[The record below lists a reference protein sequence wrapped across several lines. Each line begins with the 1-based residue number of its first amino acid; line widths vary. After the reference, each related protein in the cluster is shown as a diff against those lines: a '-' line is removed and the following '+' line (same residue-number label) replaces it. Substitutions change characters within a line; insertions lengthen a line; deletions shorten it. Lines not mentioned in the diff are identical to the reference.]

1 MRVFFSTGEPS
12 GEFHAIELGKA
23 LQRCA
28 APTTIQLQGIGSTPM
43 REAGFEV
50 IVDTKGWASMGPL
63 EAIRKIP
70 KLLWIMLS
78 TAAKLRVRPP
88 DAIVLIDFGAF
99 NLRLARQ
106 LRRTGFRGEIV
117 YYIPPGAW
125 LDRPE
130 QAKMVAGATIPLTVF
145 AHQRE
150 FYAGLGLRVEF
161 FGHPLVSLIPPRPL
175 RPAPAVD
182 GGTVALLPGSR
193 VSEIERHMMP
203 LLSAASGLVLERP
216 NIEFVLGAAT
226 SDLREKIQS
235 YLERRPD
242 LRVRVV
248 DGARA
253 ALNDA
258 DAAWIASGTAVL
270 EAALLGVPSVL
281 FYITSA
287 AQARYARQMY
297 ARIGGRWIGL
307 PNLVLQKT
315 AIPELWQEDATASAL
330 VDEMHKILRDP
341 SVQIASLAGLRDALG
356 PADALER
363 IASFV
368 HERAAA
374 K

>member
-1 MRVFFSTGEPS
+1 
-12 GEFHAIELGKA
+12 
-23 LQRCA
+23 
-28 APTTIQLQGIGSTPM
+28 
-43 REAGFEV
+43 
-50 IVDTKGWASMGPL
+50 TKWWASLGPL
-63 EAIRKIP
+63 EAIGKIP

-78 TAAKLRVRPP
+78 TAATLRLRPP

-106 LRRTGFRGEIV
+106 LRRTGYRGPIV

-125 LDRPE
+125 LDQPE
-130 QAKMVAGATIPLTVF
+130 RAKMVAAATVPVTVF
-145 AHQRE
+145 SHQRE

-161 FGHPLVSLIPPRPL
+161 FGHPMVSLIPPRPA
-175 RPAPAVD
+175 RPAPTLD

-193 VSEIERHMMP
+193 VSEIERHVMP

-226 SDLREKIQS
+226 PDLRGKIAS
-235 YLERRPD
+235 YLERRHD
-242 LRVRVV
+242 LRVRIV

-253 ALNDA
+253 ALEGA

-270 EAALLGVPSVL
+270 EASLLGVPSVL

-315 AIPELWQEDATASAL
+315 VIPELWQEDATAPAL
-330 VDEMHKILRDP
+330 CEEMRKILHDP
-341 SVQIASLAGLRDALG
+341 SLQLSALAGLRDALG
-356 PADALER
+356 TPDSLEQ
-363 IASFV
+363 IAHFV
-368 HERAAA
+368 HAQMAAP
-374 K
+374 

>member
-1 MRVFFSTGEPS
+1 
-12 GEFHAIELGKA
+12 
-23 LQRCA
+23 
-28 APTTIQLQGIGSTPM
+28 M

-50 IVDTKGWASMGPL
+50 VVDTKGWASMGPL
-63 EAIRKIP
+63 EAIGKIP

-78 TAAKLRVRPP
+78 TAGKLRLRPP

-106 LRRTGFRGEIV
+106 LRRTGYRGPIV

-125 LDRPE
+125 LDRAE
-130 QAKMVAGATIPLTVF
+130 QAKLVAAATIPLTVF

-161 FGHPLVSLIPPRPL
+161 FGHPLASLIPPRPA
-175 RPAPAVD
+175 RPSPPPD

-193 VSEIERHMMP
+193 AAEIERHTMP
-203 LLSAASGLVLERP
+203 LLSAASGLALERP
-216 NIEFVLGAAT
+216 NIQFVLGAAT
-226 SDLREKIQS
+226 PDLREEVES

-253 ALNDA
+253 ALADA

-281 FYITSA
+281 FYVTSP

-315 AIPELWQEDATASAL
+315 VIPELWQEDATAPAL
-330 VDEMHKILRDP
+330 CEEMRKILRDP
-341 SVQIASLAGLRDALG
+341 SAQLSALAPLRDALG
-356 PADALER
+356 PADALDR
-363 IASFV
+363 IARFV
-368 HERAAA
+368 YEQASPP
-374 K
+374 

>member
-1 MRVFFSTGEPS
+1 
-12 GEFHAIELGKA
+12 
-23 LQRCA
+23 
-28 APTTIQLQGIGSTPM
+28 
-43 REAGFEV
+43 
-50 IVDTKGWASMGPL
+50 
-63 EAIRKIP
+63 
-70 KLLWIMLS
+70 
-78 TAAKLRVRPP
+78 
-88 DAIVLIDFGAF
+88 
-99 NLRLARQ
+99 LRLARQ
-106 LRRTGFRGEIV
+106 LRRTGYRGPIV

-130 QAKMVAGATIPLTVF
+130 QAKMVAAATIPLTVF

-161 FGHPLVSLIPPRPL
+161 FGHPLVSLIPPRPK
-175 RPAPAVD
+175 RPAPPPG

-216 NIEFVLGAAT
+216 NIQFVLGAAT
-226 SDLREKIQS
+226 LDLREKVQAYIQ
-235 YLERRPD
+235 RRRD
-242 LRVRVV
+242 LNVRIVE
-248 DGARA
+248 GARA
-253 ALNDA
+253 ALADA

-287 AQARYARQMY
+287 AQARYARKMY

-330 VDEMHKILRDP
+330 CEEMHKTLRDP
-341 SVQIASLAGLRDALG
+341 SAQLTSLAALRDALG

-363 IASFV
+363 IANFV
-368 HERAAA
+368 YEQAGAT
-374 K
+374 